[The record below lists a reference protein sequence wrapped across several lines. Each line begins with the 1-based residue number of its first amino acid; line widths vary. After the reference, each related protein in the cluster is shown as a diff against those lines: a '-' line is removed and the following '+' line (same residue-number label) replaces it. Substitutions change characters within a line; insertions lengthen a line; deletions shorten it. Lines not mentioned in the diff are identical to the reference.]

1 MAQITKA
8 DLDALKDEE
17 AALSV
22 SPESLADKLFKEALP
37 EAVLV
42 LCKLAREAQSE
53 GVQLK
58 AATYV
63 TERILGRLQD
73 INAVGIEDPLIEMV
87 KAAIAKDNDEA

>member
-1 MAQITKA
+1 MAHITKE
-8 DLDALKDEE
+8 DLDALKDES
-17 AALSV
+17 AALSE
-22 SPESLADKLFKEALP
+22 SPESLADKLFKESLP

-63 TERILGRLQD
+63 AERVLGRLQD
-73 INAVGIEDPLIEMV
+73 INPAGMEDPLVEMV
-87 KAAIAKDNDEA
+87 KSTIANDDA

>member
-1 MAQITKA
+1 MAHITKE
-8 DLDALKDEE
+8 DIEALKDES
-17 AALSV
+17 AALSE

-37 EAVLV
+37 EAVLI

-63 TERILGRLQD
+63 TERVLGRLQD
-73 INAVGIEDPLIEMV
+73 ANPTGMVDPLVAMV
-87 KAAIAKDNDEA
+87 ESVFVDSDDDA

>member
-8 DLDALKDEE
+8 DLDALKDES

-63 TERILGRLQD
+63 SERVLGRLQD
-73 INAVGIEDPLIEMV
+73 TNPAGVEDPLVDLV
-87 KAAIAKDNDEA
+87 KTIVPDDA